1 MKKLEEMKIKYLAKL
16 EVLNEMIEQGNYPE
30 LNYTMKEK
38 AGLCLEVC
46 NDLIILE
53 NELKNK
59 SDE

>member
-1 MKKLEEMKIKYLAKL
+1 MKKLAEMKLKYLTKL
-16 EVLNEMIEQGNYPE
+16 KVLNELIEERCYPE